1 MKISKYYNLISYSF
15 FYSFI
20 GVLIF
25 IVTDGQPFQT
35 MNGIGLNKVLDFII
49 QSEEIRKINY
59 YLIKAD
65 EKFFFFYFAVYFLFI
80 IIFLFLNFNKIILSK
95 NRLFKFNNVDFKI
108 NLKNKNRLY
117 FYIALAAGL
126 GLFFGTGYYKN
137 TFFIF
142 SIICLF

>member
-25 IVTDGQPFQT
+25 IVSDGQPFQT

-117 FYIALAAGL
+117 F
-126 GLFFGTGYYKN
+126 GTGYYKN